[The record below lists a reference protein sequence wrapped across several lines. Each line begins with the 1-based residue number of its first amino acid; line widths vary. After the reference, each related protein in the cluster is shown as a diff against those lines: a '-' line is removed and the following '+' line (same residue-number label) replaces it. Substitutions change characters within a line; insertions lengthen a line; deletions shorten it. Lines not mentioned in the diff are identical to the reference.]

1 MNSLPSSFYL
11 ARLLRLLRNG
21 AWVIG
26 CAMAFEVWAQSSST
40 LPPQVVTNDPALTS
54 PQAQAEEEEGVTITP
69 DDRSTSIRT
78 YGPGGRPSR
87 EVVDPPLLPEY
98 SVSAPAEPQSVMPD
112 ADPVRGDMV
121 QPPMWTLWSW

>member
-1 MNSLPSSFYL
+1 MPSFLSSFSL
-11 ARLLRLLRNG
+11 ARWLRVV
-21 AWVIG
+21 AWAIG
-26 CAMAFEVWAQSSST
+26 CAMAFEAAAQSQST
-40 LPPQVVTNDPALTS
+40 LPPQVVTSDPALIS

-69 DDRSTSIRT
+69 DDRSTSIRS

-87 EVVDPPLLPEY
+87 EVVDPSIGPEY

-112 ADPVRGDMV
+112 SDPVRGDMV

>member
-1 MNSLPSSFYL
+1 MPSLSPSFSL
-11 ARLLRLLRNG
+11 ARLLRTCV
-21 AWVIG
+21 WVTG
-26 CAMAFEVWAQSSST
+26 CAIAFEAWAQSPST

-69 DDRSTSIRT
+69 DDRSTNIRT

-112 ADPVRGDMV
+112 SDPVRGDMV

>member
-1 MNSLPSSFYL
+1 MPSLSPSFSL

-26 CAMAFEVWAQSSST
+26 CVIAFDAWAQSPST

-87 EVVDPPLLPEY
+87 EVGDPPLLPES

-112 ADPVRGDMV
+112 SDPVRGDMV